1 MIDKF
6 TDACSWCTCWKKN
19 SGWTSIKHDVNIQLN
34 WETFCIFSQ
43 WHQKLRKY
51 WWLTWVKKMN
61 HFEKFML
68 NMYLSIINRLK
79 CQLNA
84 KSFKF
89 YKIFEKK
96 TKNLWKQHDVH
107 IYLVIGW
114 WICFFFRYA
123 KNVCPLIFF
132 HFSHI
137 ISQLKI
143 WFFFVNLF

>member
-96 TKNLWKQHDVH
+96 NKFMKTVRCTHLSCDWLMNLFFFSLCQKRLSINFVPFFSYNITIKNL
-107 IYLVIGW
+107 I
-114 WICFFFRYA
+114 
-123 KNVCPLIFF
+123 
-132 HFSHI
+132 
-137 ISQLKI
+137 
-143 WFFFVNLF
+143 FFVNLF